1 MQAKHALAIARHIG
15 ISVEELLT
23 GDPSDTW
30 RNVETRATTALRYI
44 DEASQLLTGLL
55 KGAAVFDPAPAT
67 DTANAPPV
75 AHLKPLRS
83 KPNHPDPDDSRS
95 VREVAPEYG
104 PSEDTDTLGPVPVAG
119 PRMVDVPLRHG
130 AAAGEPR
137 ETFFLGDVFAV
148 EADRLTGPVTDYAAF
163 EIAGNSM
170 TNAGIDDGDIVVIRK
185 TQEARERQIH
195 LFRHDG
201 RFTLKRF
208 ERDRDGTVRLAYDD
222 GSGDSVVVEPGDWEV
237 VGAFC
242 FVARRSG

>member
-1 MQAKHALAIARHIG
+1 
-15 ISVEELLT
+15 
-23 GDPSDTW
+23 
-30 RNVETRATTALRYI
+30 
-44 DEASQLLTGLL
+44 
-55 KGAAVFDPAPAT
+55 
-67 DTANAPPV
+67 
-75 AHLKPLRS
+75 
-83 KPNHPDPDDSRS
+83 
-95 VREVAPEYG
+95 
-104 PSEDTDTLGPVPVAG
+104 
-119 PRMVDVPLRHG
+119 MVNVPLRHG

-148 EADRLTGPVTDYAAF
+148 EAGRLKGPATDYAAF

-195 LFRHDG
+195 LFRHEG

-222 GSGDSVVVEPGDWEV
+222 GSGDSVVVEPGNWEV

-242 FVARRSG
+242 FVARRNG